1 MPGFAPSATFTHSTH
16 ANLSSS
22 SSLLL
27 LLLLLL
33 LSSVSHC
40 DGGAFAAR
48 CVRARGRAFA
58 ALEDRARGRAF
69 ATRVL
74 SLCDVY
80 VDAVLAF
87 DFGAI
92 RILDAGAIFDFNF
105 ALAFAGDV
113 DVRVWRTL
121 PFLVF
126 VARIISRHNVCLRFR
141 QLHSSDPWVTT

>member
-1 MPGFAPSATFTHSTH
+1 
-16 ANLSSS
+16 LSSS

-58 ALEDRARGRAF
+58 ALEDRARGRAFAALEARARGRAF